1 MITDEQLMEDT
12 LKWLTTPELQY
23 LPNDKTFY
31 FLSSV
36 HLQWRTKK
44 KISLKQRAYVIQIL
58 NKHWK
63 K

>member
-1 MITDEQLMEDT
+1 MVTDEELMADT

-44 KISLKQRAYVIQIL
+44 KITVNQRTQVIKTL
-58 NKHWK
+58 NKHWRK
-63 K
+63 